1 MSKIN
6 IANYIIGELAA
17 EKTIRLDAAERITLI
32 DNLIDRW
39 SRKEYFQPDFPE
51 NGII

>member
-17 EKTIRLDAAERITLI
+17 EKTIRLDAAQRITLI

-39 SRKEYFQPDFPE
+39 SRKEYFQPDFLE
-51 NGII
+51 NSMV

>member
-32 DNLIDRW
+32 DNLLTGGLAKNIFNRIF
-39 SRKEYFQPDFPE
+39 RKTA
-51 NGII
+51 